1 MKITTTLLALLI
13 SAATFAQAP
22 TQRSA
27 SEIQHAIEKLRTV
40 GSVLYIAA
48 HPDDENTRMITYF
61 ANERKMNTAYL
72 SLTRGDG
79 GQNLIGQEI
88 RELMGVMRTQELL
101 MARRVDGGEQFFS
114 RANDFGYSKNADET
128 FTIWEREEVLADMVW
143 IIRNYRPDVLMTRFP
158 HTAAPTHG
166 HHTASAQL
174 AYEAFDAAA
183 DPKRFP
189 EQLTRVNVWQ
199 AKRLLYNVIPRY
211 VGDDAAFEAAKK
223 DLLAMDVGAYYPL
236 LGKSNNEISAES
248 RSQHKCQGMGTMSE
262 RGTSIEY
269 FEHLKGERAT
279 NDIFEGIN
287 SSWIRIGSHGKAIDK
302 ALRKIADKFDMND
315 PAASVPDLLSVKR
328 RIGVRRKIDFGLGNY
343 YANLKIKEINAII
356 KDCLGLYL
364 AANVDDFSAANGEQV
379 TLKLEAINRSNLDVN
394 IESVFCDGKIIQ
406 LNKGATTLRPN
417 VVFSQEEKIK
427 IRLDIPVSR
436 PYWLRETGTLGM
448 YKAAKEDL
456 LQPENQEDITVKF
469 KLNIEGT
476 AIEYDIPVT
485 YKRND
490 PVEGEVHRSFEV
502 EPEVSV
508 NLQEKVIVFANDKPK
523 TIRVLVK
530 SGRVGAKGRLL
541 AQLPEGWRSEPEA
554 HALGFTGEKGEEQ
567 TVEFQIFPSKNQST
581 GELTLG
587 WETFDTEPIQ
597 QRIEINYP
605 HIPVQLLFLDA
616 KAKVV
621 KIDLEKR
628 GENIGYYMG
637 AGDDIPANL
646 EQIGYRVTLLEDS
659 DMTLETL
666 QNFDAVILGVRA
678 YNTRPRLKFHQK
690 TLMKY
695 VEKGGTVM
703 VQYNTSFRLVTDDLA
718 PYPLTLSRDRVT
730 VEGAEVRFLLPDH
743 PVLNFPNK
751 ITAADFE
758 DWVQERGLYFPN
770 EWDERYAAILSSN
783 DPNEPPRNGGLL
795 VAEYGEGHFIYTG
808 YSWFRELP
816 AGVPGAYRV
825 FANLISVGKE

>member
-1 MKITTTLLALLI
+1 MKITTTLLALI
-13 SAATFAQAP
+13 AYIGVFAQAP
-22 TQRSA
+22 TQRNA
-27 SEIQHAIEKLRTV
+27 AEIQHAIEKLRTV

-61 ANERKMNTAYL
+61 ANERKLNTAYL

-79 GQNLIGQEI
+79 GQNLIGPEI
-88 RELMGVMRTQELL
+88 RELIGVMRTQELL

-158 HTAAPTHG
+158 HTPAPTHG

-183 DPKRFP
+183 DPTRFP
-189 EQLTRVNVWQ
+189 EQLTDVDVWQ
-199 AKRLLYNVIPRY
+199 PKRLLYNVIPRY
-211 VGDDAAFEAAKK
+211 YGDDEAFEAAKK
-223 DLLAMDVGAYYPL
+223 DLLAVDVGAYYPL
-236 LGKSNNEISAES
+236 LGKSNNEIAAES

-287 SSWIRIGSHGKAIDK
+287 SSWTRIGRQGKAIDK
-302 ALRKIADKFDMND
+302 ALRKITDKFDANN
-315 PAASVPDLLSVKR
+315 PAASVSDLLS
-328 RIGVRRKIDFGLGNY
+328 IRKKISSVSDNY
-343 YANLKIKEINAII
+343 YANLKIKEIDGII

-364 AANVDDFSAANGEQV
+364 AANVDDFSAVAAEEI
-379 TLKLEAINRSNLDVN
+379 TLNVEAVNRSNLDVK
-394 IESVFCDGKIIQ
+394 IESLYCDDKMIRRD
-406 LNKGATTLRPN
+406 KGMTPLRPN
-417 VVFSQEEKIK
+417 VAFSQKEKIR
-427 IRLDIPVSR
+427 IRPDIAMSR

-456 LQPENQEDITVKF
+456 LFPENQEDILIKF
-469 KLNIEGT
+469 KLSIEGEI
-476 AIEYDIPVT
+476 IEYETPIT
-485 YKRND
+485 HKRND
-490 PVEGEVHRSFEV
+490 PVDGEVHRSFEV

-508 NLQEKVIVFANDKPK
+508 NLQEKVIVFANDAPK

-567 TVEFQIFPSKNQST
+567 TVEFQIFPSQNQST
-581 GELTLG
+581 GELKLA
-587 WETFDTEPIQ
+587 WETFGNTPAQ

-637 AGDDIPANL
+637 AGDDIPASL
-646 EQIGYRVTLLEDS
+646 EQIGYRVTLLEDG
-659 DMTLETL
+659 DMTLNKL
-666 QNFDAVILGVRA
+666 QKFDALIMGVRA

-690 TLMKY
+690 TLMEY
-695 VEKGGTVM
+695 VEKGGTLI
-703 VQYNTSFRLVTDDLA
+703 VQYNTSFRLVTEALA
-718 PYPLTLSRDRVT
+718 PYQLNLSRDRVT
-730 VEGAEVRFLLPDH
+730 VEGAEVRFLLPEH
-743 PVLNFPNK
+743 PVLNTPNK

-770 EWDERYAAILSSN
+770 EWDDRYAAILSSN
-783 DPNEPPRNGGLL
+783 DPGEPPRNGGLL

-825 FANLISVGKE
+825 FANLISIGR

>member
-1 MKITTTLLALLI
+1 MKITTTLFAILL

-27 SEIQHAIEKLRTV
+27 SEIQHAIQKLRTV

-183 DPKRFP
+183 DPTRFP
-189 EQLTRVNVWQ
+189 EQLKDVDVWQ
-199 AKRLLYNVIPRY
+199 PKRLLYNVIPRY
-211 VGDDAAFEAAKK
+211 VGDDEAFEAAKK

-269 FEHLKGERAT
+269 FEHLKGEPAT
-279 NDIFEGIN
+279 NDIFDGVN
-287 SSWIRIGSHGKAIDK
+287 TSWTRIGKAGKAIDK
-302 ALRKIADKFDMND
+302 AVRKVADKFDASN
-315 PAASVPDLLSVKR
+315 PAASVSGLLL
-328 RIGVRRKIDFGLGNY
+328 IRKKLMSISDNY
-343 YANLKIKEINAII
+343 YANLKIKEIDAII

-364 AANVDDFSAANGEQV
+364 AANVDDFSTTAGEEI
-379 TLKLEAINRSNLDVN
+379 TLKTEIINRSNTKV
-394 IESVFCDGKIIQ
+394 SVSKVTCDDKEFYREKFLIPLSQ
-406 LNKGATTLRPN
+406 N
-417 VVFSQEEKIK
+417 VPSLVEKK
-427 IRLDIPVSR
+427 IRIRPGIPMSR
-436 PYWLRETGTLGM
+436 PYWLREAGTLGM

-541 AQLPEGWRSEPEA
+541 AQLPEGWRSEPPA

-690 TLMKY
+690 TLMEY

-718 PYPLTLSRDRVT
+718 PYPLTLSRNRVT

-770 EWDERYAAILSSN
+770 EWDDRYAAILSSN

>member
-1 MKITTTLLALLI
+1 MKITTTLLALLT

-22 TQRSA
+22 TQRNA
-27 SEIQHAIEKLRTV
+27 AEIQRAIQKLRTV

-79 GQNLIGQEI
+79 GQNLIGKEI

-101 MARRVDGGEQFFS
+101 MARRIDGGEQFFS

-158 HTAAPTHG
+158 HTTAPTHG

-183 DPKRFP
+183 DPTRFP
-189 EQLTRVNVWQ
+189 EQLTDVDVWQ
-199 AKRLLYNVIPRY
+199 PKRLLYNVIPRY
-211 VGDDAAFEAAKK
+211 YGDDEAFEAAKK

-269 FEHLKGERAT
+269 FEHLKGEQAT
-279 NDIFEGIN
+279 NDIFDGVN
-287 SSWIRIGSHGKAIDK
+287 TSWTRIGKAGKAIDK
-302 ALRKIADKFDMND
+302 AVRKVVDKFDASN
-315 PAASVPDLLSVKR
+315 PAASVSGLLL
-328 RIGVRRKIDFGLGNY
+328 IRKKLMSISDNY
-343 YANLKIKEINAII
+343 YANLKIKEIDAII

-364 AANVDDFSAANGEQV
+364 SANMDDFSAANGEQV
-379 TLKLEAINRSNLDVN
+379 TLNLEAINRSNLDVK
-394 IESVFCDGKIIQ
+394 IVSLHCDGKMISQ
-406 LNKGATTLRPN
+406 NKGATSLRAN
-417 VVFSQEEKIK
+417 VPFSQEEKI
-427 IRLDIPVSR
+427 RVRSDIPVSR
-436 PYWLRETGTLGM
+436 PYWLREAGTLGM

-476 AIEYDIPVT
+476 AIEYEIPVT

-490 PVEGEVHRSFEV
+490 PVDGEVHRSFEV

-508 NLQEKVIVFANDKPK
+508 NLQEKVIVFANDAPK

-825 FANLISVGKE
+825 FANLISVGK